1 MKDRK
6 THFFAAVSAF
16 SISICSTSAFAQSVG
31 STGPDGSEPQTVVGV
46 EDIVVTAQKR
56 SESVQDVPASIT
68 AIGEKALEL
77 RQIES
82 LSDMQGQ
89 VPSLVVGNLF
99 GANLITLRGISTGL
113 TSGTDDPSVA
123 THIDGAYQPRSRS
136 IDIAMVDL
144 ERVEVLAGP
153 QGTLYGRNA
162 TGGAVNYVLRGAS
175 TDFEADVTGRVG
187 NYGRY
192 GVAASASGP
201 LSDTLGIRVTGLY
214 DDQSKGFT
222 RVLNEDAPRKSLED
236 YRVFGGRAVVEFR
249 PTTELSVTLQG
260 IGLNTKSS
268 TSFFPFAPSLNPT
281 INAASQPQS
290 YEAHKVY
297 TDVDAKLD
305 SDYYQ
310 GIATINWD
318 VADNISVKSISAYQN
333 YNQVM
338 LIDSDGSATAPYRGP
353 TYQETDSRTI
363 TQEFNAN
370 ANFLGGRLK
379 SIFGFFYFND
389 NIELDTNLT
398 IFSTG
403 NLRFNT
409 FQKARSYAF
418 FTDHT
423 FSVTDSIRLLAGL
436 RYNRDKKSAR
446 QSFFIARSNGAL
458 ITGLA
463 PTTNEVTFDSWTP
476 RFGFQIDLAEKI
488 MLYGQYTKGFKSGGF
503 ASNVTA
509 VNSYEP
515 EKIKGGEIGI
525 KSDFADGRIRLNLAG
540 YYYDYSDLQVQ
551 SVALVDGVSVFRVR
565 NAANSRIYGA
575 EVQLQAVASDALRFD
590 LSGMVQSAKY
600 TDFITCNNTA
610 FLGACGTA
618 ATSTLVNVKG
628 NWLNRAPNYTVNVG
642 AEYDIQLGSAGKL
655 TLRGESYFSGQ
666 VFYDEFATPL
676 LKQKA
681 YSLQN
686 LFVSFAPSN
695 GNYDLRFFVK
705 NIGKTDYKTSAIFQT
720 SAFQQMGTWGQP
732 RTIGAEATVHF

>member
-6 THFFAAVSAF
+6 THLFAAVSAF
-16 SISICSTSAFAQSVG
+16 SISICSTSAFAQSVD
-31 STGPDGSEPQTVVGV
+31 STGPDGSAPQTVVGV

-236 YRVFGGRAVVEFR
+236 YRVFGGRAVVEFK

-446 QSFFIARSNGAL
+446 QSFFIARPNGAL

-509 VNSYEP
+509 VNSYAP
-515 EKIKGGEIGI
+515 EKIKGGELGI
-525 KSDFADGRIRLNLAG
+525 KSDFAGGRIRLNVAG

-590 LSGMVQSAKY
+590 FSGMLQSAKY

-628 NWLNRAPNYTVNVG
+628 NWLNRAPDYTINVG
-642 AEYDIQLGSAGKL
+642 AEYDFQLGSAGKL
-655 TLRGESYFSGQ
+655 TVRGESYFSGQ

-686 LFVSFAPSN
+686 LFVSFSPTN

-732 RTIGAEATVHF
+732 RTVGAEATVHF

>member
-6 THFFAAVSAF
+6 THLFAAVSAF
-16 SISICSTSAFAQSVG
+16 SISICSTSAFAQSVD
-31 STGPDGSEPQTVVGV
+31 STGPDGSAPQTVVGV

-236 YRVFGGRAVVEFR
+236 YRVFGGRAVVEFK

-446 QSFFIARSNGAL
+446 QSFFIARPNGAL

-509 VNSYEP
+509 VNSYAP
-515 EKIKGGEIGI
+515 EKIKGGELGI
-525 KSDFADGRIRLNLAG
+525 KSDFAGGRIRLNVAG

-590 LSGMVQSAKY
+590 FSGMLQSAKY

-628 NWLNRAPNYTVNVG
+628 NWLNRAPDYTINVG
-642 AEYDIQLGSAGKL
+642 AEYDFQLGSAGKL
-655 TLRGESYFSGQ
+655 TVRGESYFSGQ

-686 LFVSFAPSN
+686 LFVSFAPTN

-732 RTIGAEATVHF
+732 RTVGAEATVHF